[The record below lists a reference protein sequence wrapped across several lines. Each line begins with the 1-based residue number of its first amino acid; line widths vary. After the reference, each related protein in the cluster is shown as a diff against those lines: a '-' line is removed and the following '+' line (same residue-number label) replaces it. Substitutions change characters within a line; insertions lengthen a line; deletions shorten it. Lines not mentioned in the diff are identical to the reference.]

1 MQCLTNVQLLIA
13 SSYNYRMRILRWL
26 APLLLFFLFACQ
38 AGTSPT
44 VTILD
49 GKNSYTLITNERE
62 AGKLIVQAGI
72 VLGSADRLFFNGYA
86 VSVSQQL
93 APAKTTTLQIR
104 RAMTITINGRAIQ
117 SAALT
122 VGEAMSEAGLQLYAA
137 DQLDPPA
144 DTPITNAMTVTYTPS
159 REFIVSVD
167 GRQVRIRSAARTVGG
182 ALAEAGIPLL
192 GLDSS
197 QPSENEALPQDG
209 QIRIVRISESVVLAQ
224 KSIPFNSEFQSSANV
239 ELDRQEILQPGQ
251 PGLAV
256 SRVRI
261 RYQDGVE
268 VARQIESETVVR
280 PPKDRVV
287 GYGTKPVVKT
297 ATVDGVQIQYWRA
310 VQMFA
315 TAYSPCNSAA
325 DRCYPSTASGKPVQ
339 KGVVAFIYRWY
350 VNMRGQA
357 LYIPGYGFAT
367 VEDTGGGIP
376 GKAWI
381 DLGYT
386 DAQYVSEGGGQW
398 GKWVTVYFLAP
409 VPSNIMYVLE

>member
-1 MQCLTNVQLLIA
+1 
-13 SSYNYRMRILRWL
+13 MRILRWL

-137 DQLDPPA
+137 EQLDPPA

-268 VARQIESETVVR
+268 VARQTESETVVR

-297 ATVDGVQIQYWRA
+297 A
-310 VQMFA
+310 
-315 TAYSPCNSAA
+315 
-325 DRCYPSTASGKPVQ
+325 
-339 KGVVAFIYRWY
+339 
-350 VNMRGQA
+350 
-357 LYIPGYGFAT
+357 
-367 VEDTGGGIP
+367 
-376 GKAWI
+376 
-381 DLGYT
+381 
-386 DAQYVSEGGGQW
+386 
-398 GKWVTVYFLAP
+398 
-409 VPSNIMYVLE
+409 